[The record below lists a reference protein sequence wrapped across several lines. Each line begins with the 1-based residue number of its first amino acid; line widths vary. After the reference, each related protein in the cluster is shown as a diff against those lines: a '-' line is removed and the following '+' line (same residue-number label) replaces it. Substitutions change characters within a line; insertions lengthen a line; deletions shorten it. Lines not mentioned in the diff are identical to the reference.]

1 LLAGPGADRLSGDEG
16 DDRLFIENDA
26 FILLDG
32 GAGTDTVVFDFAL
45 DLLTVSD
52 SRLRNIESFDL
63 RSGGDAAL
71 TIGLD
76 DFLAAASGI
85 NALT

>member
-1 LLAGPGADRLSGDEG
+1 MGLPGC
-16 DDRLFIENDA
+16 
-26 FILLDG
+26 
-32 GAGTDTVVFDFAL
+32 AGTDTVVFDFAL

-76 DFLAAASGI
+76 DVL
-85 NALT
+85 